1 MAAPIKIDSGSFQTV
16 KLCMS
21 IPEPLKWMRNP
32 LRTKCNILEH
42 VHWDLIVN
50 PSASKKFS
58 PANSKL
64 PQKSVNR
71 TAMTYTPAKTLTFDQ
86 FIAQY
91 SDESCYEL
99 ADGELID
106 MEPTGPHETVSGKL
120 VIQIGIAITNANY
133 PWFIP
138 RTCLI
143 QPFGDVATA
152 RRPDIVVLD
161 ETFLVHEPRW
171 QREPVITLG
180 RSIKLVVEVVST
192 NWETDYARK
201 VEEYALLGVP
211 EYWIVDY
218 RGLGGISF
226 IGKPK
231 QPTFT
236 VCQLEREEYR
246 QHQYR
251 LGEAIASGLLP
262 DLQLQLNDVL
272 PR

>member
-1 MAAPIKIDSGSFQTV
+1 
-16 KLCMS
+16 
-21 IPEPLKWMRNP
+21 
-32 LRTKCNILEH
+32 
-42 VHWDLIVN
+42 
-50 PSASKKFS
+50 
-58 PANSKL
+58 
-64 PQKSVNR
+64 
-71 TAMTYTPAKTLTFDQ
+71 MTYTSTKYLSVHE
-86 FIAQY
+86 FIEKYQ
-91 SDESCYEL
+91 DNPRYEL

-106 MEPTGPHETVSGKL
+106 MQPTGPHEAVGGKL
-120 VIQIGIAITNANY
+120 ATQIGIAMINAQL

-143 QPFGDVATA
+143 QPFADIATA

-161 ETFLVHEPRW
+161 ETVLSREPLW

-201 VEEYALLGVP
+201 VEEYALLGIP
-211 EYWIVDY
+211 EYWIVDF
-218 RGLGGISF
+218 RALGGVAF

-236 VCQLEREEYR
+236 VCQLDGDEYS
-246 QHQYR
+246 QQQYR
-251 LGEAIASGLLP
+251 LGEQIVSPLFP
-262 DLQLQLNDVL
+262 RLQLQLDNIL

>member
-1 MAAPIKIDSGSFQTV
+1 
-16 KLCMS
+16 
-21 IPEPLKWMRNP
+21 
-32 LRTKCNILEH
+32 
-42 VHWDLIVN
+42 
-50 PSASKKFS
+50 
-58 PANSKL
+58 
-64 PQKSVNR
+64 
-71 TAMTYTPAKTLTFDQ
+71 MTYTPTQTLTVAQ

-91 SDESCYEL
+91 GDDSRYEL

-106 MEPTGPHETVSGKL
+106 RSLTGAHETVSGKL
-120 VIQIGIAITNANY
+120 AMQIGIAITNANY

-143 QPFGDVATA
+143 QPFADVATA
-152 RRPDIVVLD
+152 RRPDIIVLD
-161 ETFLVHEPRW
+161 ETLLDNEPLW
-171 QREPVITLG
+171 QRQPVITSG
-180 RSIKLVVEVVST
+180 RSIKLVVEMVST

-201 VEEYALLGVP
+201 LEEYALLGIP

-218 RGLGGISF
+218 RGLGGIAF

-236 VCQLEREEYR
+236 LCQLDRDEYR
-246 QHQYR
+246 QQQYR

-262 DLQLQLNDVL
+262 NLQLRLDDIL